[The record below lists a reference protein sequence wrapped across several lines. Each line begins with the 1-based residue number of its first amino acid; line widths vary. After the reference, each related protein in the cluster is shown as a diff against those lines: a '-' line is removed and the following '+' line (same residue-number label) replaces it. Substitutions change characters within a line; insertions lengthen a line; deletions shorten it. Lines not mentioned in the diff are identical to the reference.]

1 MVGHDDKA
9 RLTSAA
15 ISDCGLAPLT
25 LMPAVLGP
33 PPPRSRFHPDV
44 YPEAEVLLICN
55 ISPEYT
61 MLEDGS
67 TRPDITLSATN
78 CEHKAREGH
87 MILESEE
94 VRETFHVTLTSALED
109 LAENGQVVPGHGGFL
124 GAVST
129 VPVEGF
135 EMATFSLWRPIP
147 HHYLFIRMCGGPLMT
162 RAERLA
168 LRRNHFLHATQ
179 PNWIKKWWELFGRH
193 IDSDWDRDSPDSHD
207 IGGGNVVFLMPPGG
221 PLEVAVDEG
230 NEEVMEA
237 FNAGEILVDNFSS
250 GDEETAVNV
259 FCRSIIQR
267 LGLRGCPAQA
277 RSKTRLCLVTTMVLL
292 KN

>member
-1 MVGHDDKA
+1 
-9 RLTSAA
+9 
-15 ISDCGLAPLT
+15 
-25 LMPAVLGP
+25 MPAVLGP

-67 TRPDITLSATN
+67 TRPDITLLATN
-78 CEHKAREGH
+78 CEHKVREGH

-193 IDSDWDRDSPDSHD
+193 IDS
-207 IGGGNVVFLMPPGG
+207 GN
-221 PLEVAVDEG
+221 
-230 NEEVMEA
+230 
-237 FNAGEILVDNFSS
+237 
-250 GDEETAVNV
+250 EETAVNV

-277 RSKTRLCLVTTMVLL
+277 HSKTRLCLVTTMVLL